1 MHVHVIGNGKSGS
14 GCRITPRWWQRPFIN
29 RMGANIGLKTSPDDP
44 ALDQLYVERLL
55 DWVNGSTLKRAVIL
69 ACDDLYDETG
79 HRFPGLSGLFVPND
93 YVLDLAR
100 RHPEFVPAASI
111 HPARPDAIA
120 ELERC
125 TEAGAAL
132 LKLLPCVQAV
142 DCNRSLY
149 KPFWDRMAQLKIP
162 LLAHTG
168 GEFSLP
174 THRRDLQS
182 VETLRLPLECGVNVI
197 AAHCGTPA
205 LPWDRDYFDQFEQ
218 MRKSFPNL
226 YGDVSALSQITH
238 LRTLERLRKDARQI
252 LYGSDY
258 PVLTSLLW
266 SRFKGWITKPTYD
279 RIRSIPNPLEK
290 KFQLTMALGF
300 PDRIFTDFWELVPKG
315 ARNVSVRGRDA
326 SASAGKRVGDST

>member
-1 MHVHVIGNGKSGS
+1 
-14 GCRITPRWWQRPFIN
+14 
-29 RMGANIGLKTSPDDP
+29 
-44 ALDQLYVERLL
+44 
-55 DWVNGSTLKRAVIL
+55 
-69 ACDDLYDETG
+69 
-79 HRFPGLSGLFVPND
+79 
-93 YVLDLAR
+93 
-100 RHPEFVPAASI
+100 
-111 HPARPDAIA
+111 
-120 ELERC
+120 
-125 TEAGAAL
+125 
-132 LKLLPCVQAV
+132 LPCVQAV
-142 DCNRSLY
+142 DCNRPLY
-149 KPFWDRMAQLKIP
+149 KPFWGRMAQLKIP

-182 VETLRLPLECGVNVI
+182 VATLRLPLECGVNVI

-205 LPWDRDYFDQFEQ
+205 LPWDRDYFDQFDQ

-238 LRTLERLRKDARQI
+238 LRTLDRLRKDARQI

-279 RIRSIPNPLEK
+279 RIRSIVNPLEK

-300 PDRIFTDFWELVPKG
+300 PDRIFTDFWELAPKG
-315 ARNVSVRGRDA
+315 ARNVSPVRGRDA
-326 SASAGKRVGDST
+326 SAVQRASGSASAGKRRGDST

>member
-1 MHVHVIGNGKSGS
+1 MHVHVLGNGKSGS
-14 GCRITPRWWQRPFIN
+14 GCRITPRWWQRPFIDL
-29 RMGANIGLKTSPDDP
+29 MAADVGLETSPDDP
-44 ALDQLYVERLL
+44 ALDQRYVERLL
-55 DWVNGSTLKRAVIL
+55 DWVKESTLGRVVIL

-93 YVLDLAR
+93 YVLELSR
-100 RHPEFVPAASI
+100 RYPEFLPAVSI

-125 TEAGAAL
+125 VDAGAAL

-142 DCNRSLY
+142 DCNRQIY
-149 KPFWDRMAQLKIP
+149 KPFWQRMARSNLP

-182 VETLRLPLECGVNVI
+182 VETLRLPLHCGVNVI

-205 LPWDRDYFDQFEQ
+205 LPWDRDYFDQFDQ
-218 MRKSFPNL
+218 MRKAFPNL
-226 YGDVSALSQITH
+226 YGDLSALSQITH
-238 LRTLERLRKDARQI
+238 LRTLDRLRKDPTRI

-258 PVLTSLLW
+258 PVLTTAFW
-266 SRFKGWITKPTYD
+266 SRLKGWIAKPAYHQ
-279 RIRSIPNPLEK
+279 IRSIRNPLEK
-290 KFQLTMALGF
+290 KLQLTKALGF
-300 PDRIFTDFWELVPKG
+300 PDRILTDFWELAATSLHRSQIPK
-315 ARNVSVRGRDA
+315 
-326 SASAGKRVGDST
+326 DS

>member
-1 MHVHVIGNGKSGS
+1 MSVDIARSLHPVDMHVHVLGNGKSGS
-14 GCRITPRWWQRPFIN
+14 GCQITPRWWQRPFIDL
-29 RMGANIGLKTSPDDP
+29 MAANVGLKTSPGDP
-44 ALDQLYVERLL
+44 ALDQQYVEKLL
-55 DWVNGSTLKRAVIL
+55 EWVRGSTLERAVIL

-93 YVLDLAR
+93 YVLELSK
-100 RHPEFVPAASI
+100 RHPEFLPAVSI
-111 HPARPDAIA
+111 HPARSDAIA

-125 TEAGAAL
+125 AQAGAVL

-142 DCNRSLY
+142 DCNRPRY
-149 KPFWDRMAQLKIP
+149 RPFWERMAQMNLP

-174 THRRDLQS
+174 IHRRDLQS

-205 LPWDRDYFDQFEQ
+205 LPWDRDYFDQFDQ

-226 YGDVSALSQITH
+226 YGDLSALSHVTH
-238 LRTLERLRKDARQI
+238 LRTLSKLRDNPERI

-258 PVLTSLLW
+258 PVVTSAFW
-266 SRFKGWITKPTYD
+266 SRLKCWISGDEYRRLHK
-279 RIRSIPNPLEK
+279 IGNPLERK
-290 KFQLTMALGF
+290 YQLSRALGF
-300 PDRIFTDFWELVPKG
+300 PNRIFTDAWTLLP
-315 ARNVSVRGRDA
+315 
-326 SASAGKRVGDST
+326 